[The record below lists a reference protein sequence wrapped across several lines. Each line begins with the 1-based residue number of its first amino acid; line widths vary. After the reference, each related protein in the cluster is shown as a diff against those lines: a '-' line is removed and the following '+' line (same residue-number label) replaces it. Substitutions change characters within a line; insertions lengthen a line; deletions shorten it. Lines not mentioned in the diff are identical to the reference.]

1 MLIQDELRDF
11 TGLEAA
17 VYILFMEE
25 DIFGDIWQLTFMHL
39 LGILEWLIELK

>member
-1 MLIQDELRDF
+1 MLIQDKLPDF

-25 DIFGDIWQLTFMHL
+25 DIFGDIRKLTFMHF
-39 LGILEWLIELK
+39 LGIFE